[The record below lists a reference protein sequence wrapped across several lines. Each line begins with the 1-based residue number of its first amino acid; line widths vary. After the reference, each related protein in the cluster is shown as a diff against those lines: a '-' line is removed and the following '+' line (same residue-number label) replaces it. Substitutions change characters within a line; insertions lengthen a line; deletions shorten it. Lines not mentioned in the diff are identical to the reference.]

1 MQLSGQQAFKTQA
14 KRSHCGPE
22 RHAAV
27 RKASIQNAS
36 CTKPL
41 QPGKTCS
48 GFPEIKHS
56 KRNLSAAMAIS
67 KGRQR
72 SGKQAF
78 KTQANG
84 ARG

>member
-1 MQLSGQQAFKTQA
+1 
-14 KRSHCGPE
+14 
-22 RHAAV
+22 
-27 RKASIQNAS
+27 
-36 CTKPL
+36 
-41 QPGKTCS
+41 
-48 GFPEIKHS
+48 
-56 KRNLSAAMAIS
+56 MAIS